1 MANPKTILVTGFEP
15 LPGMPVNPTAL
26 LMERLPRRLAAT
38 SRGGRFH
45 FETLPTTWAGR
56 FEVTDRLRKELSPD
70 AIVHFG
76 VDGSRRTI
84 NIEARAVNRAT
95 RVKPDARG
103 AHAETALLEPGEERA
118 RTSTLPIRA
127 LHQAAVRSGLPV
139 ALSRDAGTYLCNA
152 TLWDSIGSGI
162 PSVFVH
168 VPSLPRGRF
177 DTRLSLQQMEQAA
190 IQILE
195 ETRRRV

>member
-1 MANPKTILVTGFEP
+1 MAPLKTVLVTGFEP
-15 LPGMPVNPTAL
+15 FPGMPVNPTAL
-26 LMERLPRRLAAT
+26 LMERLPRRLAREL
-38 SRGGRFH
+38 RGTRFH

-56 FEVTDRLRKELSPD
+56 TEVAAGLRRDLSPD

-84 NIEARAVNRAT
+84 NIETRAVNRAT

-103 AHAETALLEPGEERA
+103 AHAATARLEPGAEEA
-118 RTSTLPIRA
+118 RYSTLPVRA
-127 LHQAAVRSGLPV
+127 LHEAAARSGLPV

-168 VPSLPRGRF
+168 VPPLQRGRS
-177 DTRLSLQQMEQAA
+177 DTRLSLQQIEQAA
-190 IQILE
+190 ILILQ
-195 ETRRRV
+195 ETRRRI